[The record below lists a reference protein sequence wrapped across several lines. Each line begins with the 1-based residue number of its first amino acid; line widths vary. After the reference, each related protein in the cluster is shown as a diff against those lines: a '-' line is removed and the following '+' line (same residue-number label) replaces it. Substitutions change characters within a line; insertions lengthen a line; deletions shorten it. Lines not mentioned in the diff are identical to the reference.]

1 MHIPGKSPRIITKQC
16 STIDLYSTIAEL
28 AEIKIEKKSE
38 IQGESLLHL
47 IENPSAENRAVFV
60 ETGGLY
66 GPWPSPEKHNIF
78 CVRLNGK
85 KLIYNDTPETWEF
98 YDLTKDP
105 SELHNEYDEKSN
117 EISSLK
123 DLLISY
129 LKENQ
134 IETKIFQ

>member
-1 MHIPGKSPRIITKQC
+1 MAFCPGTEQRANIPKDKFDPM
-16 STIDLYSTIAEL
+16 
-28 AEIKIEKKSE
+28 
-38 IQGESLLHL
+38 IQGNSLFPL
-47 IENPSAENRAVFV
+47 INNDETKERSAFV

-78 CVRLNGK
+78 CVRLDGK

-98 YDLTKDP
+98 YDLTTDP
-105 SELHNEYDEKSN
+105 GELHNEYDENSDQILN
-117 EISSLK
+117 LK

-134 IETKIFQ
+134 IETKISQ